1 MPLKMSFK
9 NKSNTKREL
18 SGHWVIV
25 MCWCRFILGNK
36 CTILVSGVVNAGR
49 PCMCVG
55 ARATWET
62 STFLFYCKPKTAL
75 RE

>member
-25 MCWCRFILGNK
+25 MCCCRFILGNK
-36 CTILVSGVVNAGR
+36 RIILVSGVDNAGR
-49 PCMCVG
+49 PCMC
-55 ARATWET
+55 AAWET
-62 STFLFYCKPKTAL
+62 SAFLFYCKPKTAL